1 MKVVI
6 LDGTCENDPI
16 GERVFSSLKSETH
29 SHYWEVEH
37 VLLRQRKIG
46 NCAGDFFCWI
56 RNPGLC
62 NIDDDNR
69 RIARSVIGCDLLVYL
84 TPVTFG
90 GYFSLLK
97 GMVDHLTQNN
107 LPFFKLV
114 DGEVRHPSRYT
125 YNPKLLVIGWMGMP
139 EPDEEAI
146 FKHLVQRNAINLH
159 FSMSVSRVVYAN
171 QLDEDLVAAVRT
183 SLEEVERGET
193 LQFVEIPRLPAARTE
208 RTPLRHALLLV
219 ASPRGRK
226 STSHSLGRYLFEQ
239 LNISG
244 FQTELIQLYPAL
256 GSHNRTQS
264 LLEAVPSNDL
274 IVLAFPLYVDSLPG
288 PVTHA
293 LELIAA
299 HRSAVQPTGEAG
311 RPAFVAIVNSGF
323 PEAEQNQTALA
334 ICAQF
339 ARRAGFTWAGGL
351 ALGGGSSIVNGTPL
365 NQLGWRGNSIRA
377 SLEITA
383 SSLASGNP
391 IPDEAVRLMAK
402 RRMPKWMFLSMSPIS
417 WLLKAKKYGM
427 VHALWRRP
435 YQLEI

>member
-1 MKVVI
+1 MKALI
-6 LDGTCENDPI
+6 LDGSYGNDPT
-16 GERVFSSLKSETH
+16 GERVLSYQKNELH
-29 SHYWEVEH
+29 LGGWEVEH

-69 RIARSVIGCDLLVYL
+69 RIAQAVTGCDLLVYL

-90 GYFSLLK
+90 GYSSLLK
-97 GMVDHLTQNN
+97 RMIDHLTQNN
-107 LPFFKLV
+107 LPFFRLV
-114 DGEVRHPSRYT
+114 DGEVHHPPRYS
-125 YNPKLLVIGWMGMP
+125 YNPKLLVIGWMGIP
-139 EPDEEAI
+139 ESVEETI
-146 FKHLVQRNAINLH
+146 FQHLVRRNAINMH
-159 FSMSVSRVVYAN
+159 FSTSVSRVVYAN

-193 LQFVEIPRLPAARTE
+193 SQFVELDRLPAARIE
-208 RTPLRHALLLV
+208 RTPFRRALLLV

-226 STSHSLGRYLFEQ
+226 STSHSLGRYLLEQ

-244 FQTELIQLYPAL
+244 FQTEMIQLYPAL
-256 GSHNRTQS
+256 GSHKRTQS
-264 LLEAVPSNDL
+264 LLEAVATNDL
-274 IVLAFPLYVDSLPG
+274 IILAFPLYIDSLPG

-299 HRSAVQPTGEAG
+299 QRSSFQPAGEAR
-311 RPAFVAIVNSGF
+311 RPAFAVIVNSGF

-334 ICAQF
+334 ICARF
-339 ARRAGFTWAGGL
+339 SHRAGFTWAGGL
-351 ALGGGSSIVNGTPL
+351 ALGGGSSVVNGTPL

-383 SSLASGNP
+383 GSLASGNP

-402 RRMPKWMFLSMSPIS
+402 RRIPKWMFLLMSPIS
-417 WLLKAKKYGM
+417 WLLKARKYGA

-435 YQLEI
+435 YLIEK